1 MKSKDEL
8 DMALNGFAIY
18 NPHFGTKGDGG
29 FDDRHRACVEFLNDP
44 ILQNPGLFELAI
56 LNKRNYESEFCAS
69 LAPIFIPEMEEDD
82 EADNITDLYEEE
94 DVVEPMDTSSSDE
107 EDDEETE
114 CDELGS
120 YGYD

>member
-1 MKSKDEL
+1 MSCMKSKDEL

-18 NPHFGTKGDGG
+18 NPHFGTKGEGG
-29 FDDRHRACVEFLNDP
+29 FDDRHRAFVEFLNDP

-69 LAPIFIPEMEEDD
+69 LAPIFIPEMEE
-82 EADNITDLYEEE
+82 EVDNITDLYEEE
-94 DVVEPMDTSSSDE
+94 DAAEPMDMSSSDE
-107 EDDEETE
+107 EEEEE